1 MEDSL
6 TKNNIFYNFYKNTLA
21 LKNEYKI
28 KELCEIYNSYINN
41 INIEKRISFKEF
53 EESRNKGNQILNM
66 NSNFNIIL
74 IIIYFT
80 IIVLLLGGVL
90 TGKSSL
96 IER

>member
-28 KELCEIYNSYINN
+28 KELCEIYNSYIDN
-41 INIEKRISFKEF
+41 INIEKRISLDEF
-53 EESRNKGNQILNM
+53 DDSRKKGNKILYM

-80 IIVLLLGGVL
+80 IIVLILGGSY
-90 TGKSSL
+90 TGKTCL